1 VKVHDL
7 FLLDMI
13 SYILGPPFVF
23 RTQASKSWRRPCQIP
38 MTTQL
43 VQVLHSQIKI
53 FLVNSNH
60 QAHNLLLYDHG
71 GGTDMFSQTAP
82 SKYIEQKQVSL
93 SILQP
98 YHLLLQVQL
107 NYKRWAM

>member
-1 VKVHDL
+1 
-7 FLLDMI
+7 
-13 SYILGPPFVF
+13 
-23 RTQASKSWRRPCQIP
+23 

-43 VQVLHSQIKI
+43 VLHSQIKI

-60 QAHNLLLYDHG
+60 QAHNLLPCDHG
-71 GGTDMFSQTAP
+71 GGTDMFSQTPP